1 MNIENMSSLGT
12 MLKTKPVAMITG
24 GASGIGLALA
34 QLLATRKIHVILAD
48 IDQASL
54 EQCQAMFA
62 QDESV
67 EPMRLDVTD
76 ADAVQASVSRIAAV
90 YGGLDYL
97 FNNAGVGG
105 TLDVRN
111 ATMAHWR
118 RIVDLNLMGVVHGV
132 QAAYPL
138 MVKQQSGH
146 IVNTSSISG
155 LVPWPGQT
163 LYNTTKYAVVG
174 LSHTLR
180 AEAARFGV
188 KVSVICPGPV
198 QSAIWNKPI
207 LGSRAAT
214 GIIPADAISAA
225 EAAVIVWR
233 GVQANKATIIFPRQS
248 RIAALLYRLHPGLLE
263 KRFSRHLRRALPG

>member
-1 MNIENMSSLGT
+1 MNSLAA
-12 MLKTKPVAMITG
+12 MPRTKPVAMISG

-34 QLLATRKIHVILAD
+34 QFLAKRKFHVIVAD
-48 IDQASL
+48 IDQANL
-54 EQCQAMFA
+54 DQCQATFA

-67 EPMRLDVTD
+67 EPVQLDVTD
-76 ADAVQASVSRIAAV
+76 AVAVQASVTNIRAV
-90 YGGLDYL
+90 HGRLDYL

-105 TLDVRN
+105 TLDVRQ

-138 MVKQQSGH
+138 MIEQRSGH
-146 IVNTSSISG
+146 IVNTASISG
-155 LVPWPGQT
+155 LIPWPGQT

-198 QSAIWNKPI
+198 QSAIWSTPI
-207 LGSRAAT
+207 LGSRAGT
-214 GIIPADAISAA
+214 GIVPANAISAS
-225 EAAVIVWR
+225 EAAAIIWR
-233 GVQANKATIIFPRQS
+233 GLQANKATIIFPRQS

-263 KRFSRHLRRALPG
+263 GRFSRHLRRALPG

>member
-1 MNIENMSSLGT
+1 
-12 MLKTKPVAMITG
+12 MITG

-34 QLLATRKIHVILAD
+34 QLLAKRKFHVIVAD
-48 IDQASL
+48 VDEASL
-54 EQCQAMFA
+54 EQCQATFA
-62 QDESV
+62 PHESV

-76 ADAVQASVSRIAAV
+76 ADAVQASVAKIAAV
-90 YGGLDYL
+90 HGGLDYL

-105 TLDVRN
+105 TLDLRH
-111 ATMAHWR
+111 ATMAHSR

-138 MVKQQSGH
+138 MIEQRSGH
-146 IVNTSSISG
+146 IVNTASISG

-174 LSHTLR
+174 LSHTFR

-198 QSAIWNKPI
+198 QSAIWSTPI
-207 LGSRAAT
+207 LGSRAET
-214 GIIPADAISAA
+214 GIIPAHAISAS
-225 EAAVIVWR
+225 EAAAIIWR
-233 GVQANKATIIFPRQS
+233 GVQVNKATIIFPRQS
-248 RIAALLYRLHPGLLE
+248 RISALLYRLHPSFLA

>member
-1 MNIENMSSLGT
+1 MDSLEATPG
-12 MLKTKPVAMITG
+12 TKPVAVITG

-34 QLLATRKIHVILAD
+34 QFLAKRKLHVILAD

-54 EQCQAMFA
+54 EQCQATFA
-62 QDESV
+62 HDDSV
-67 EPMRLDVTD
+67 EPLRLDVTD
-76 ADAVQASVSRIAAV
+76 GVAVQASVAKISAAH
-90 YGGLDYL
+90 GRLDYL
-97 FNNAGVGG
+97 FNNAGLGG
-105 TLDVRN
+105 TLDVRH
-111 ATMAHWR
+111 ATIAHWR

-138 MVKQQSGH
+138 MIQQRSGH
-146 IVNTSSISG
+146 IVNTASISG

-198 QSAIWNKPI
+198 QSAIWGKPI

-214 GIIPADAISAA
+214 AIIPSDAISAS
-225 EAAVIVWR
+225 EAAAIIWR
-233 GVQANKATIIFPRQS
+233 GVQANKRTIIFPRQS
-248 RIAALLYRLHPGLLE
+248 RIGALMYRLHPAFLE
-263 KRFSRHLRRALPG
+263 KRFSRHFRRALPG